1 MKANFGKAL
10 KAVLVHEGG
19 YVNHPKDPGGATN
32 LGITQKVYDAWRVG
46 RNLQPR
52 SVKQIDKAETE
63 AIYRK
68 QYWDAIQG
76 DELPAGVDY
85 VVFDYAVNSGPSRAV
100 KGLQKALKG
109 YTGPIDGVLG
119 VRTLR
124 RVKEDDNNDALI
136 DRICDGRM
144 AFLKQLNTWSVFGA
158 GWSKRVKGVRAMG
171 QAMATGKDIPK
182 ALLQSASGQERAPDA
197 DVAAAPTKA
206 PADAVTG
213 AGLTVATTGGG
224 GLGFLNE
231 ATEKIQPLA
240 DYSTTIATIL
250 VGFIVTGV
258 AITIGGL
265 AWRGFAVWRS
275 RRRAEAID

>member
-1 MKANFGKAL
+1 MKANFQKAL

-19 YVNHPKDPGGATN
+19 YVNHPRDPGGATN
-32 LGITQKVYDAWRVG
+32 FGVTQKVYDAWRVG
-46 RNLQPR
+46 RGLQPR
-52 SVKQIDKAETE
+52 SVKQIDKAET
-63 AIYRK
+63 AKIYEV
-68 QYWDAIQG
+68 QYWQAVGG
-76 DELPAGVDY
+76 DELPNGVDY
-85 VVFDYAVNSGPSRAV
+85 VVFDYAVNSGPSRAI

-109 YTGPIDGVLG
+109 YTGPIDGILG

-124 RVKEDDNNDALI
+124 RVKEDENNDALV

-197 DVAAAPTKA
+197 DVSTAPTKG
-206 PADAVTG
+206 PGDAVTG
-213 AGLTVATTGGG
+213 AGITVATTGTG

-250 VGFIVTGV
+250 AGLIVAGV
-258 AITIGGL
+258 ALTLGGL
-265 AWRGFAVWRS
+265 GWRS
-275 RRRAEAID
+275 YATWRAKKIAQATG